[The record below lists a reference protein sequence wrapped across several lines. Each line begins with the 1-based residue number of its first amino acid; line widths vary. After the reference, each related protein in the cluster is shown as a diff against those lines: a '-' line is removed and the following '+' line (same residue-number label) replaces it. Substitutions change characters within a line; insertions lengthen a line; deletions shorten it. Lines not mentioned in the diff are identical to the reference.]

1 MITAPEDSS
10 FVLGLLYLTIC
21 QALLEQGYADYSFMS
36 ATESK
41 RSRRGVICP
50 GANDQMDKPGL
61 EEIKAT
67 VSGVLHPAPPLREKE
82 LKKEFHV
89 EAAAEQEF
97 LGSEI
102 DFTLVCLSIKHQASS
117 ITKIYPKW
125 ESTLIL
131 RIVILAASVLC
142 RYGFSLSNFSSS
154 CFPELSFNAKLE
166 VLFPVI
172 ILILSTRAQLN
183 NSLLFYAFRVSMN
196 PFISPHPQENIAV
209 V

>member
-1 MITAPEDSS
+1 MQIILS
-10 FVLGLLYLTIC
+10 C
-21 QALLEQGYADYSFMS
+21 QQQKARGQGEVWS
-36 ATESK
+36 AQVPMTKWTSL
-41 RSRRGVICP
+41 VW
-50 GANDQMDKPGL
+50 

-142 RYGFSLSNFSSS
+142 RYGFS
-154 CFPELSFNAKLE
+154 
-166 VLFPVI
+166 
-172 ILILSTRAQLN
+172 
-183 NSLLFYAFRVSMN
+183 
-196 PFISPHPQENIAV
+196 
-209 V
+209 